1 MTSLIINRINENVEK
16 SQKQYDEEQQRATM
30 YKSLTDNYI
39 NPVLSRLVFSIQKYK
54 WEFELRITDGKP
66 SIVVSFNII
75 PSGTSSNTSSNT
87 ASFGFMIHQQQ
98 NSIKIEWTQSSVK
111 VYGINYGKLR
121 SFALSQVDE
130 IVDHLGIQL
139 TAFSS

>member
-1 MTSLIINRINENVEK
+1 MTDMTSLIINRINENVEK
-16 SQKQYDEEQQRATM
+16 SQKQYNAEQHHATV

-39 NPVLSRLVFSIQKYK
+39 KPVLSRLGLSIQKYK
-54 WEFELRITDGKP
+54 WGFELKITDNQP

-75 PSGTSSNTSSNT
+75 PSGTSSNT
-87 ASFGFMIHQQQ
+87 ASFGFMSHQQQ
-98 NSIKIEWTQSSVK
+98 NSIKIVWTQSSAI